1 MIDNDLS
8 TKFLNFMEE
17 TIEFDVLITFKRP
30 IEIFGYAIRSA
41 NDFPGR
47 DPRKWSV
54 KFNLPKAEGSTE
66 TEPYYEVIH

>member
-1 MIDNDLS
+1 
-8 TKFLNFMEE
+8 MEE
-17 TIEFDVLITFKRP
+17 TMEFDVLITFKRP

-54 KFNLPKAEGSTE
+54 KFNLSKAEGSTE
-66 TEPYYEVIH
+66 TEPHYEVIH